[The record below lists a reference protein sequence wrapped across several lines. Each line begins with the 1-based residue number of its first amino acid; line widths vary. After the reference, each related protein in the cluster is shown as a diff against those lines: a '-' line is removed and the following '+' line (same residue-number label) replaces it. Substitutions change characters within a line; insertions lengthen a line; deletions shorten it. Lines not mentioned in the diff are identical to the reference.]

1 MLKKLLAGVGLTVTL
16 ALSACQTTA
25 AEPTT
30 LACRAPTGE
39 EFEIFRAVISRD
51 TNTLTRLSAI
61 GPARSALERNDPY
74 VAGHLWGHQG
84 YTGGTLVGVLTQPP
98 PCVIDLPRRVDTEG
112 NVITTQRS
120 IAVYQESRF
129 RALTGGS
136 VTFAPEQAVRLPG
149 VNRQDYFRCDMVQSG
164 SSWRMTDL
172 CSLPT
177 VAGRVG

>member
-1 MLKKLLAGVGLTVTL
+1 MLKKLLAGVGLTLTI

-51 TNTLTRLSAI
+51 TTTLTRLSAV
-61 GPARSALERNDPY
+61 GPARSALQRNDPY
-74 VAGHLWGHQG
+74 VAGHLWGYQG

-98 PCVIDLPRRVDTEG
+98 PCVIDMPRRIDTEG
-112 NVITTQRS
+112 NIIASQRS
-120 IAVYQESRF
+120 IAVYQETRF
-129 RALTGGS
+129 RALTGGIA
-136 VTFAPEQAVRLPG
+136 TFAPEQRVRLPG
-149 VNRQDYFRCDMVQSG
+149 INRQDYFQCDMVQTSQG
-164 SSWRMTDL
+164 WRMTDL

-177 VAGRVG
+177 VGGRVG